1 MLSFPAIEGEG
12 PGKCIVYNPWMAS
25 KTSTAILD
33 QMGCWRG
40 GGWLSD
46 DCPAGS
52 VGLYKAGN
60 SDSEEG
66 SSHLGGL
73 LHQLVIQ
80 DSFGRVS
87 TILLRPQE
95 GRKPEI
101 NRHTKHLQKQQ
112 SRAEISFTD
121 ATGRRHIYP
130 CCVIHL
136 SWNSQLRMA
145 RNKV

>member
-1 MLSFPAIEGEG
+1 
-12 PGKCIVYNPWMAS
+12 
-25 KTSTAILD
+25 
-33 QMGCWRG
+33 MGQENVLCTIHGWQVRLLLQSRTKWAAG
-40 GGWLSD
+40 G
-46 DCPAGS
+46 
-52 VGLYKAGN
+52 
-60 SDSEEG
+60 EEG
-66 SSHLGGL
+66 GCLMTAQRARLACIRPETQILRRDHRILGL
-73 LHQLVIQ
+73 LMLHQLVIQ

-101 NRHTKHLQKQQ
+101 NRHTKDLQKQQ
-112 SRAEISFTD
+112 NRAEISFTD